1 MDLYDWL
8 LFLHVLSAFFAVGA
22 LTALWG
28 LILGTRGTAP
38 LLDQRSA
45 MTYGRTAGIL
55 VGVGMMGTIIFG
67 VWLAIHH
74 DAYQVWD
81 GWILASLVL
90 WAIGGWAGGQAG
102 RAFESGPGG
111 RARGRDPLPDDQQRR
126 RGDHPRAHDLE
137 AGCLRCFAAIRP
149 DSVNLPLFLHV
160 LGAMLLVGTLLGVT
174 LVTVLGWR
182 SPDNAPG
189 LRASA

>member
-1 MDLYDWL
+1 MFTPMDLYDTL
-8 LFLHVLSAFFAVGA
+8 LFVHVLSAFFAVGA

-28 LILGTRGTAP
+28 LILGTRGATP

-67 VWLAIHH
+67 IWLAIHL
-74 DAYQVWD
+74 DAYQLWD

-111 RARGRDPLPDDQQRR
+111 RA
-126 RGDHPRAHDLE
+126 
-137 AGCLRCFAAIRP
+137 AGIRFLTIN
-149 DSVNLPLFLHV
+149 SVAV
-160 LGAMLLVGTLLGVT
+160 LLILVLMIWKPGA
-174 LVTVLGWR
+174 
-182 SPDNAPG
+182 
-189 LRASA
+189 